1 MQEVT
6 AVLDLV
12 KNYGVTLIIAG
23 IAIWISVDLYLTV
36 KKKWAPDFLESF
48 KSIALDIKGLKES
61 SQSLTQT
68 LARELPKLDQILK
81 YAEDFEVVKKYIHD
95 NHKLTAPLE
104 NS

>member
-1 MQEVT
+1 MQEIIGI
-6 AVLDLV
+6 LDLI

-48 KSIALDIKGLKES
+48 KSIAVDIKGLKES

-68 LARELPKLDQILK
+68 LATQLPKLDLILK
-81 YAEDFEVVKKYIHD
+81 YVEDFEVVKKFIHE
-95 NHKLTAPLE
+95 NHKTAVSLE